1 MFAAG
6 ALDNM
11 PSKKIRL
18 SDSDDDLIAN
28 NDDDGN
34 ASISEIENQS
44 GRDEASSGS
53 PSIERLGGGMGLGLG
68 GGGRKRKSRNPTRIN
83 LANMMDDE
91 ESKNKTVVD
100 NQGNHQDILSKHI
113 SNIKYTLITLFLLS
127 H

>member
-6 ALDNM
+6 ALDDM
-11 PSKKIRL
+11 PTKKIRL
-18 SDSDDDLIAN
+18 SDSDDDLIANN

-83 LANMMDDE
+83 LSNMMDDE
-91 ESKNKTVVD
+91 GSKIKTVGD
-100 NQGNHQDILSKHI
+100 SQGNYQDI
-113 SNIKYTLITLFLLS
+113 N
-127 H
+127 

>member
-100 NQGNHQDILSKHI
+100 NQGNYQDNSLKRSSSVKILV
-113 SNIKYTLITLFLLS
+113 TLFLSS